1 MCSREPATHYR
12 WGMATTPTGK
22 ELERHVNAFLAERAT
37 MALAT
42 RDEHGVWVAS
52 VYFAGDA
59 RRLFFLSSPSS
70 RHGRN
75 LDADPRVAVAINADE
90 HDWQAIRG
98 VQLDGRCEA
107 VVDRRE
113 LLAAWRCYVAR
124 FRFVPALLRRARE
137 QPGSL
142 GGLLRA
148 RMYVVRPDH
157 VYYLDNSLGF
167 GERRE
172 VPIHA

>member
-1 MCSREPATHYR
+1 M
-12 WGMATTPTGK
+12 TTPDDADLK
-22 ELERHVNAFLAERAT
+22 RYVSELLVERAT

-42 RDEHGVWVAS
+42 REAEGVWVAS
-52 VYFAGDA
+52 VYFAGDS
-59 RRLFFLSSPSS
+59 RRLFFLSSPAT

-75 LDADPRVAVAINADE
+75 LAADPRVAVAINADE

-107 VVDRRE
+107 VVDGLE
-113 LLAAWRCYVAR
+113 LLAAWRSYVAK

-137 QPGSL
+137 YPGSL

-148 RMYVVRPDH
+148 RMYAVRPEH
-157 VYYLDNSLGF
+157 LYYLDNRLGF

-172 VPIHA
+172 VNPHP